1 MAQPRIVSLL
11 PSATEIAVALGL
23 GESLVGRSHECDY
36 PLFVKALPVV
46 TSTRLEKG
54 LTSRQIDDRIQEI
67 VRQGLSVYEVDT
79 ALLRDLRPDLI
90 MTQSQCAVCAVTPA
104 DLEEALGD
112 WIGTAPTL
120 LSLAPDTLEDVW
132 SDFAKVAE
140 AAGIPERA
148 SSVVGDL
155 KERMSG
161 LSRSSAERMD
171 RPRVAAIE
179 WIDPLMAAGNWVPE
193 LIEAAGGHPLFA
205 RAGEHSS
212 WLNWDD
218 LIAAD
223 PDLIVAMPCGY
234 LLPQTLADLGSLVD
248 HFGWKDLTAVRK
260 GKVFAVDGHHL
271 FNRPGPRLVESAE
284 LIAQLV
290 GATPTQ
296 ALEMG
301 RDWISI
307 DGV

>member
-54 LTSRQIDDRIQEI
+54 LTSRQTDDRIQEI

-90 MTQSQCAVCAVTPA
+90 LTQSQCAVCAVTPA

-132 SDFAKVAE
+132 SDFA
-140 AAGIPERA
+140 
-148 SSVVGDL
+148 
-155 KERMSG
+155 
-161 LSRSSAERMD
+161 
-171 RPRVAAIE
+171 RVRT
-179 WIDPLMAAGNWVPE
+179 
-193 LIEAAGGHPLFA
+193 H
-205 RAGEHSS
+205 
-212 WLNWDD
+212 
-218 LIAAD
+218 
-223 PDLIVAMPCGY
+223 
-234 LLPQTLADLGSLVD
+234 
-248 HFGWKDLTAVRK
+248 
-260 GKVFAVDGHHL
+260 
-271 FNRPGPRLVESAE
+271 
-284 LIAQLV
+284 
-290 GATPTQ
+290 
-296 ALEMG
+296 
-301 RDWISI
+301 
-307 DGV
+307 

>member
-1 MAQPRIVSLL
+1 MCIR
-11 PSATEIAVALGL
+11 
-23 GESLVGRSHECDY
+23 
-36 PLFVKALPVV
+36 
-46 TSTRLEKG
+46 
-54 LTSRQIDDRIQEI
+54 DR
-67 VRQGLSVYEVDT
+67 
-79 ALLRDLRPDLI
+79 
-90 MTQSQCAVCAVTPA
+90 
-104 DLEEALGD
+104 
-112 WIGTAPTL
+112 
-120 LSLAPDTLEDVW
+120 
-132 SDFAKVAE
+132 VAE
-140 AAGIPERA
+140 AAGIPKRA